1 MTSNTIWATGSDR
14 PGMEYRIT
22 FDYDPVLVAAIKANI
37 PGRLRAYDPTS
48 RAWHIAPNAWSIIE
62 RVAQKSGYRI
72 DNAHTAPR
80 RTSSDSV
87 EEYTALHLLPSAP
100 PEVVAAA
107 YRALAKMHH
116 PDAGGDT
123 ATMQRI
129 NTAYQRLSK

>member
-1 MTSNTIWATGSDR
+1 MSNTIWATGSDR

-22 FDYDPVLVAAIKANI
+22 FDYDPVLVAAIKANV

-62 RVAQKSGYRI
+62 RVALRSGYRI

-80 RTSSDSV
+80 RTAADGV
-87 EEYTALHLLPSAP
+87 EEYNTLHLLPSAP

-107 YRALAKMHH
+107 YRALAKLHH

-129 NTAYQRLSK
+129 NTAYKRLSK